1 MSVWYLDASALV
13 KLIVAEPES
22 GALRRYLGERPRIIS
37 SRIAEVELRCAVARQ
52 DEIDA
57 GDRVS
62 SLIAT
67 VELLELDGEV
77 ARRAGELTPA
87 TLRSL
92 DAIHL
97 ASALVIAPEVDAV
110 VAYDTRLAAAA
121 RAAGLAVVAPA

>member
-1 MSVWYLDASALV
+1 VSVWYLDASALV

-37 SRIAEVELRCAVARQ
+37 SRIAEVELRRAVARQ

-67 VELLELDGEV
+67 VELLELDAEV
-77 ARRAGELTPA
+77 ARRAGELNPA
-87 TLRSL
+87 TLRTL

-97 ASALVIAPEVDAV
+97 ASALAIAPELDAV
-110 VAYDTRLAAAA
+110 VAYDTRLAVAA

>member
-1 MSVWYLDASALV
+1 
-13 KLIVAEPES
+13 
-22 GALRRYLGERPRIIS
+22 
-37 SRIAEVELRCAVARQ
+37 
-52 DEIDA
+52 
-57 GDRVS
+57 VS

>member
-1 MSVWYLDASALV
+1 VSVWYLDASALV

-37 SRIAEVELRCAVARQ
+37 SRIVEVELRRAVARQ

-67 VELLELDGEV
+67 VELLELNAEV
-77 ARRAGELTPA
+77 ARRAGELNPA

>member
-1 MSVWYLDASALV
+1 VSVWYLDASALV

>member
-37 SRIAEVELRCAVARQ
+37 SRIAEVELRRAVARQ

-67 VELLELDGEV
+67 VELLELNAEV
-77 ARRAGELTPA
+77 ARRAGELNPA

>member
-1 MSVWYLDASALV
+1 VSVWYLDASALV

-110 VAYDTRLAAAA
+110 VAYDIRLAAAA

>member
-37 SRIAEVELRCAVARQ
+37 SRIAEVELRRAVARQ

-67 VELLELDGEV
+67 VELLELNAEV
-77 ARRAGELTPA
+77 ARRAGELTSA

>member
-1 MSVWYLDASALV
+1 VSVWYLDASALV

-37 SRIAEVELRCAVARQ
+37 SRIVEVELRRAVARQ

-67 VELLELDGEV
+67 VELLELNAEV
-77 ARRAGELTPA
+77 ARRAGELNPA

-97 ASALVIAPEVDAV
+97 ASALVIAPELDAV

>member
-1 MSVWYLDASALV
+1 VSVWYLDASALV

-37 SRIAEVELRCAVARQ
+37 SRIAEVELRRAVARQ

-67 VELLELDGEV
+67 VELLELDAEV

>member
-1 MSVWYLDASALV
+1 VSVWYLDASALV

-67 VELLELDGEV
+67 VELLELDAEV

>member
-1 MSVWYLDASALV
+1 VSVWYLDASALV

-37 SRIAEVELRCAVARQ
+37 SRIAEVELRRAVARQ

>member
-1 MSVWYLDASALV
+1 VSVWYLDASALV

-37 SRIAEVELRCAVARQ
+37 SRIAEVELRRAVARQ

-67 VELLELDGEV
+67 VELLELNAEV
-77 ARRAGELTPA
+77 ARRAGELNPA

-97 ASALVIAPEVDAV
+97 ASALVVAPELDAV

>member
-1 MSVWYLDASALV
+1 VSVWYLDASALV

-37 SRIAEVELRCAVARQ
+37 SRIVEVELRRAVARQ

-67 VELLELDGEV
+67 VELLELDAEV

-87 TLRSL
+87 TLRTL

-97 ASALVIAPEVDAV
+97 ASALAIAPELDAV
-110 VAYDTRLAAAA
+110 VAYDTRLAVAA

>member
-37 SRIAEVELRCAVARQ
+37 SRIAEVELRRAVARQ

>member
-1 MSVWYLDASALV
+1 VSVWYLDASALV

-37 SRIAEVELRCAVARQ
+37 SRIVEVELRRAVARQ

-67 VELLELDGEV
+67 VELLELNAEV

>member
-1 MSVWYLDASALV
+1 VSVWYLDASALV
-13 KLIVAEPES
+13 KLIVVEPES

-37 SRIAEVELRCAVARQ
+37 SRIVEVELRRAVARQ

>member
-1 MSVWYLDASALV
+1 VSVWYLDASALV

-37 SRIAEVELRCAVARQ
+37 SRIVEVELRRAVARQ

>member
-1 MSVWYLDASALV
+1 VSVWYLDASALV
-13 KLIVAEPES
+13 KLIVAEPKS

-37 SRIAEVELRCAVARQ
+37 SRIVEVELRRAVARQ

>member
-67 VELLELDGEV
+67 VELLELDAEV
-77 ARRAGELTPA
+77 ARRAGELNPA
-87 TLRSL
+87 TLRTL

>member
-22 GALRRYLGERPRIIS
+22 GALRRYLGECPRIIS

>member
-37 SRIAEVELRCAVARQ
+37 SRIAEVELRRAVARQ

-67 VELLELDGEV
+67 VELLELNAEV
-77 ARRAGELTPA
+77 ARRAGDLTPA

>member
-37 SRIAEVELRCAVARQ
+37 SRIAEVELRRAVARQ

-67 VELLELDGEV
+67 VELLELDAEV

-87 TLRSL
+87 TLRTL

-97 ASALVIAPEVDAV
+97 ASALAIAPELDAV